1 MEMIHTIGVP
11 GGPEMLFIFV
21 IAPFLVIIFALID
34 ILKNEFDP
42 HQNKLIWLIV
52 VLAMP
57 LLGAILYYAIG
68 RKSKIDPQ
76 KQF

>member
-1 MEMIHTIGVP
+1 MEIIGFGMGIGMILLFTLVP
-11 GGPEMLFIFV
+11 FIFIV
-21 IAPFLVIIFALID
+21 LALID

-68 RKSKIDPQ
+68 RNSKIDPR